1 VLSQF
6 CASMWTKEES
16 DQIIATAKQLIPG
29 IKTLALPTG
38 LQVEKGPDAVVEYIK
53 EKLPSLISS

>member
-1 VLSQF
+1 
-6 CASMWTKEES
+6 MWTKEES